1 MIEIPSRSIH
11 RDLKAYENY
20 FGVIPS
26 KPFISYGRLCSLIIS
41 AKSMVKMSQIGPKLS
56 HFAF

>member
-1 MIEIPSRSIH
+1 MNNTKSFKKTLNTIVHIITH
-11 RDLKAYENY
+11 CHLKAYENY

-41 AKSMVKMSQIGPKLS
+41 AKSMVEMS
-56 HFAF
+56 